1 MSARA
6 FLNSIREGFQGMLR
20 HPLVTLA
27 SVSTILL
34 MLLIM
39 SVFIIFSADA
49 RYIMKNVGQ
58 QPPIEVFMKL
68 NGTEEERTAV
78 MNYLAGAKEQVLYYE
93 VSSPEQNYNQY
104 KINLGSNASILDD
117 FDYNQYLPYTFR
129 VQLVDP
135 SFAGEVVMRLEA
147 FPGVNKVMQ
156 EKQVMIILAKMMD
169 WVNIGTAAAFGVLFL
184 ISLFIISNM
193 VRISVYSRAT
203 EISIMK
209 YIGATNSYI
218 RLPFIVEGAMV
229 GLVSA
234 VCAWGISYLAYGE
247 IYGRFMAKVAPGSFY
262 SILPM
267 SSLSGVVFLVCAF
280 SGILIG
286 AFGSGVSVRKYIQ
299 V

>member
-1 MSARA
+1 MTART
-6 FLNSIREGFQGMLR
+6 FFNSIREGFLGMLR

-49 RYIMKNVGQ
+49 RYIMRNVGQ
-58 QPPIEVFMKL
+58 QPPIEVFMAL
-68 NGTEEERTAV
+68 NGTEQDRTAV
-78 MNYLAGAKEQVLYYE
+78 AQYLAGETKMVLFYE
-93 VSSPEQNYNQY
+93 ASSPEQNYNQY
-104 KINLGSNASILDD
+104 KINLGSNASLLDD

-135 SFAGEVVMRLEA
+135 SYADEVVMRLEA
-147 FPGVNKVMQ
+147 YPGVHKVMQ
-156 EKQVMIILAKMMD
+156 EKQVMIILSKMSD
-169 WVNIGTAAAFGVLFL
+169 WVNIATATAFFVLFL

-234 VCAWGISYLAYGE
+234 VCAWGIAYLAYSQLYERYMNGVE
-247 IYGRFMAKVAPGSFY
+247 PGSFY

-267 SSLSGVVFLVCAF
+267 GSLSGLVFLVCAF